1 MEASLLHGA
10 RPLLL
15 ARRAWSDAAAWSGHR
30 AELVQL
36 PAARAAPRL
45 RNGRP
50 VVLCEANGGDVRE
63 DAAGGV
69 LLARVN
75 GQGNGAMLATA
86 GASAAERKRG
96 GTSPM
101 TGGSV
106 DVSGATA
113 PLIMGPLAHEKKIVM
128 VRHGLSSW
136 NEEGRVQGASDKSI
150 LSEKGKAQA
159 YKCKEAL
166 SHMDFDKCFASPI
179 SRARVSYVLT
189 GTSTAELIW
198 EGREEPLVFL
208 DNLREAHLHVLEG
221 MKNEEA
227 NELYPELYGNWRGD
241 PLNFCVGGVYPVV
254 DLYKKARDAWVDIL
268 REDGDQVLVVTHK
281 SILRA
286 MLGIALGLGPDK
298 FRAVDINNGGIS
310 VFKINKKGEPMLQAL
325 NLTSHLHNEAIFY

>member
-1 MEASLLHGA
+1 MEASLLHSA
-10 RPLLL
+10 RALQL
-15 ARRAWSDAAAWSGHR
+15 APRAWCDAAAWSGLR
-30 AELVQL
+30 AELVQ
-36 PAARAAPRL
+36 PAAARAAPRL

-50 VVLCEANGGDVRE
+50 VVLCEANGGGDVRE

-75 GQGNGAMLATA
+75 GQGNGAMLATT

-166 SHMDFDKCFASPI
+166 SHMEFDKCFASPI
-179 SRARVSYVLT
+179 SRAR
-189 GTSTAELIW
+189 STAELIW

-208 DNLREAHLHVLEG
+208 DNLREAHLHFLEG

-227 NELYPELYGNWRGD
+227 NDLYPELYGNWRGD

-254 DLYKKARDAWVDIL
+254 DLYEKARNAWVDIL